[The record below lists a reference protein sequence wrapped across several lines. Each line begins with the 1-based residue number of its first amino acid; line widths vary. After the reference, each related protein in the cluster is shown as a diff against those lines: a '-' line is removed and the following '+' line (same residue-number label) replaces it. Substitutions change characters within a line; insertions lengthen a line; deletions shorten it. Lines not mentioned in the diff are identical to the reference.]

1 MSKKKLCVP
10 SEANLRKYYKAA
22 KQRSVKLSKKQKS
35 IRKVYTLNCQEII
48 NYIYSEKSINHEY
61 LFMKVLCLL
70 LIKEMINQHEEIFKF
85 LKEESNDSCEAYL
98 IDQTKLCTAYEII
111 KNIIMGEKD
120 WYED

>member
-1 MSKKKLCVP
+1 MSKKKLLVP

-22 KQRSVKLSKKQKS
+22 KQRSIKLSKKQKS

-70 LIKEMINQHEEIFKF
+70 LIKEMINQHEELFKV
-85 LKEESNDSCEAYL
+85 LKEESNDSCEVYL
-98 IDQTKLCTAYEII
+98 IDQTKLLTAYEII